1 MTRISAR
8 EVRLQLKL
16 SQPEFADRFG
26 ISLPT
31 LREWE
36 QGKKHPSGPAQ
47 TLLILISRIPDAVA
61 DAIRAA

>member
-8 EVRLQLKL
+8 EVRLRLKL
-16 SQPEFADRFG
+16 SQPEFAERFG

-36 QGKKHPSGPAQ
+36 QGKKHPSGPSR

-61 DAIRAA
+61 DAIKAT